1 MFKKK
6 VLIIGNWKMHKT
18 AKETAEF
25 FIDFAKLHRQHQKQI
40 SPAIKF
46 GFAIPAV
53 NIHIANQHQIS
64 SKLIIAGQNA
74 HFEAKGAYTGETS
87 LPMFKALG
95 VKAIIIGHSERRQH
109 FSETNEIIN
118 KKVQATLD
126 ANLIPIVCVGET
138 LEQRKNREWK
148 SFVSEQIKSLYQN
161 VQPNA
166 YSKIVIAYEP
176 IWAIGTGI
184 TASTS
189 EAQEACAFVRSVI
202 VSLNPKIDTSK
213 IIILYGGSVNPKNI
227 ASIINQKDINGALV
241 GGASLDQNV
250 FVKILTMNQ

>member
-18 AKETAEF
+18 TKETTEF
-25 FIDFAKLHRQHQKQI
+25 FIDFAKLYRQHQKQI
-40 SPAIKF
+40 SPATKF

-64 SKLIIAGQNA
+64 SKLIIAAQNA
-74 HFEAKGAYTGETS
+74 HFELKGAYTGETS
-87 LPMFKALG
+87 LPMLKAIG
-95 VKAIIIGHSERRQH
+95 VSAIIIGHSERRQY

-126 ANLIPIVCVGET
+126 ANLMPIVCVGET
-138 LEQRKNREWK
+138 LEQRKSGQWK
-148 SFVSEQIKSLYQN
+148 GFINEQIKSLYQN

-166 YSKIVIAYEP
+166 YSKIIIAYEP
-176 IWAIGTGI
+176 IWAIGTGV

-202 VSLNPKIDTSK
+202 ASLNPKIDASK

-227 ASIINQKDINGALV
+227 ANLISQQDINGALV
-241 GGASLDQNV
+241 GGASLDPSV
-250 FVKILTMNQ
+250 FVKILTMN